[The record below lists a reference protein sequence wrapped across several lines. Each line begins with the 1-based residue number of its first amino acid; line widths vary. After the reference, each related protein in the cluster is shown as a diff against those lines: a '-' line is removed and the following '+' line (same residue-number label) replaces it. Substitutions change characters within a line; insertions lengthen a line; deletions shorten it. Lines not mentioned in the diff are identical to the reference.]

1 MENEVPYVCEVD
13 TGAEKKV
20 DAFPKPFL
28 QRFDP
33 LINWKRKTLPLVML
47 KSTSPYLAT
56 MECSTPAMGARDEL
70 PTGKVHDV
78 YRSGRLESF
87 SLKGMMR
94 TNQNVETPRV
104 KQHWNSELD
113 CRGSIFIMHDS
124 IQFRDDSE
132 ELFLLR
138 CTPEMNVIQ
147 DKDTSH

>member
-33 LINWKRKTLPLVML
+33 LINWKRKTLRFHYKGRLVML

-56 MECSTPAMGARDEL
+56 MECSTPAMGAGDEL
-70 PTGKVHDV
+70 HTGEVHDV
-78 YRSGRLESF
+78 YRSTGRLETF

-94 TNQNVETPRV
+94 NTPS
-104 KQHWNSELD
+104 QATLEL
-113 CRGSIFIMHDS
+113 
-124 IQFRDDSE
+124 
-132 ELFLLR
+132 
-138 CTPEMNVIQ
+138 
-147 DKDTSH
+147 